1 MEGQQIVKKTNEQ
14 ENEVS
19 FSQPSNSAFQYQA
32 YGDAAQNGSKDI
44 LYWA

>member
-1 MEGQQIVKKTNEQ
+1 MDGQQIIKKTNEQ

-19 FSQPSNSAFQYQA
+19 FSQPSSSIFQYQV

-44 LYWA
+44 LY